1 MTKNELIKSIGTK
14 VENVSQKDIAS
25 VLDALSEVVVDVV
38 KADDDVSI
46 PGIGKVSVKTVP
58 ERRGKIM
65 MGERKGEEY
74 VVPEHKE
81 PKIKLAKGFKEVL
94 LQSDWSVIELNK
106 QEKNI
111 VDIITFDETEDI
123 VDIFIDKV
131 YHTDKTVALITDK
144 ELVEYAM
151 DELLNDDYITIKR
164 VDLELDSEDAEY
176 MISVDD
182 DGYMVVQP
190 VEYYEDKYFMGIEY
204 AFVDMDG
211 CVEQMTIDNLLDRDV
226 PVVLFGYEDECD
238 CDECECVCKKDE
250 KSTTTSKE
258 SYFINGKSVDKS
270 EFDKKY
276 EEFEEMYL
284 DNIRDML
291 LNYRSFMDEV
301 NEWRRRMLRW

>member
-1 MTKNELIKSIGTK
+1 M
-14 VENVSQKDIAS
+14 
-25 VLDALSEVVVDVV
+25 
-38 KADDDVSI
+38 
-46 PGIGKVSVKTVP
+46 
-58 ERRGKIM
+58 
-65 MGERKGEEY
+65 
-74 VVPEHKE
+74 
-81 PKIKLAKGFKEVL
+81 
-94 LQSDWSVIELNK
+94 NK

-111 VDIITFDETEDI
+111 KDIITFDEIEDI
-123 VDIFIDKV
+123 VDVLIDV
-131 YHTDKTVALITDK
+131 VHHADKTVALITNK
-144 ELVEYAM
+144 ELVEYAKDVLIN
-151 DELLNDDYITIKR
+151 DEYIAVKR

-190 VEYYEDKYFMGIEY
+190 VEYYDDKYFKDIEY

-211 CVEQMTIDNLLDRDV
+211 CVDQMTIDNLLDRDV
-226 PVVLFGYEDECD
+226 SVVLFGYEDECD
-238 CDECECVCKKDE
+238 CDECECACKKDE
-250 KSTTTSKE
+250 KPTTASKE